1 MTLGL
6 DRDDSRCCDLQ
17 CHSGPTVNFGM
28 QEVRDGGT
36 VTRLIIGSEP
46 EYCFSV
52 PCAPCLLRYTSLFRY
67 VVI

>member
-46 EYCFSV
+46 STASQCRVHLAS
-52 PCAPCLLRYTSLFRY
+52 
-67 VVI
+67 